1 MEKITKQKHFNRIN
15 KAQFADW
22 LNTAIPF
29 SVWRWS
35 NKKHVIEA
43 RDYIFKEI
51 GEEYRHS
58 RAKAK
63 DRDMLMVFLLNL
75 WVGFCTGC
83 PIQIS
88 LNKNKYSKNGVN
100 SKVFFSY
107 ERTTS
112 ILEQLERRKY
122 LQHVIGYYFEEEK
135 RETRIWGTEKLMKL
149 FVEDYHFQ
157 LVGDIFNTEPDNLV
171 QLREEKTRKVL
182 NKKTG
187 KEKTVKYSIPVEYED
202 TDATLMMKEKLTK
215 YNALADKHCV
225 TVKLREQDLVSP
237 NILIDNIL
245 RSLVSGSIRI
255 IKSELQFKNPTENKF
270 YTDKSHTLSISDPI
284 RDPRLSVFSDLPGLQ
299 ITSIGYKGYI
309 FPTLQDKDD
318 TKDDSVVLS
327 NIDTLLSSITDTLYS
342 QQWRTYQPETA
353 LFLYLLYM
361 KKLFSLLKLTGRTKD
376 IRDMKRK
383 KLLKETRPL
392 ADFGIRHLEF
402 EIKKKSLHRVFNRG
416 SLDFDKGGRCYGGFY
431 QGIPGFVRNR
441 IFINGN
447 ETVEYDYSGLHI
459 RMLYHELGLEFTGKP
474 YLVGD
479 NSLRDEYKKVA
490 LISINAKR
498 QGAHVAVRDAL
509 RNEGFDI
516 AEDLGAVQSMMKDFQ
531 SRHAPIKEF
540 LFSGVGID
548 LQNKDSKIMDAIL
561 TELHERGITGLPIHD
576 SVIVEK
582 EHADLIQEL
591 MFVKYKDLMGFEPKL
606 KLAS

>member
-1 MEKITKQKHFNRIN
+1 MKRSLKKKPSNRIN
-15 KAQFADW
+15 KAQFTDW

-51 GEEYRHS
+51 GEEYRYS

-63 DRDMLMVFLLNL
+63 DMDMLLVFLVNL
-75 WVGFCTGC
+75 WVGFCVGC

-88 LNKNKYSKNGVN
+88 LNKNKYSKNDVFG
-100 SKVFFSY
+100 KVFFTY
-107 ERTTS
+107 DRTIR
-112 ILEQLERRKY
+112 ILKQLERRGY
-122 LQHVIGYYFEEEK
+122 LQLSIGYFTTEDK
-135 RETRIWGTEKLMKL
+135 KETRIWGTEKLIRL

-157 LVGDIFNTEPDNLV
+157 PVGDVFTIEPENLV
-171 QLREEKTRKVL
+171 QLREEKTRKIL

-187 KEKTVKYSIPVEYED
+187 KTKTVKYSVPVEYDD
-202 TDATLMMKEKLTK
+202 TDATLIMKENLTK
-215 YNALADKHCV
+215 YNTLANEHCV
-225 TVKLREQDLVSP
+225 TVKLQEQDLVSP

-245 RSLVSGSIRI
+245 RSLVSGSIQVV
-255 IKSELQFKNPTENKF
+255 KSELQFKDPTENEF
-270 YTDKSHTLSISDPI
+270 YTEKPYNSSISDSVRTPG
-284 RDPRLSVFSDLPGLQ
+284 LSVFSDIPGLQ
-299 ITSIGYKGYI
+299 ITSIGYKHNIY
-309 FPTLQDKDD
+309 PTLQDKDD
-318 TKDDSVVLS
+318 TVELYDIDS
-327 NIDTLLSSITDTLYS
+327 LLPSITHTLYS

-353 LFLYLLYM
+353 LFLYLFYM
-361 KKLFSLLKLTGRTKD
+361 KKLFNLLKFQGRTKD

-383 KLLKETRPL
+383 KLFKATRPL

-416 SLDFDKGGRCYGGFY
+416 SLDFDKGGRGYGGFY
-431 QGIPGFVRNR
+431 QGIPDSVRKR
-441 IFINGN
+441 ILINGN

-459 RMLYHELGLEFTGKP
+459 RMLYHQLGLEFTGDP

-509 RNEGFDI
+509 KDEGFAI
-516 AEDLGAVQSMMKDFQ
+516 ADDLDAVQGMMKDFQ
-531 SRHAPIKEF
+531 VRHVPIKEF

-582 EHADLIQEL
+582 EHADLLEKL
-591 MFVKYKDLMGFEPKL
+591 MIEKYQDQMKGFDPVVK
-606 KLAS
+606 